1 MTVLQTMRQ
10 PSGLTRRAAAQCLVH
25 IRRHFEQALD
35 ENREIAEYGL
45 TQIQHIYRIEY
56 CCDKAC
62 LSYDERK
69 TKCREQVSLVINA
82 MRVWMETEGIKF
94 SPNSQVEKAITY
106 AYTRWDNMMGCRRTD
121 VCFGVNAGCNI

>member
-10 PSGLTRRAAAQCLVH
+10 PSGPTRRAAAQCLVY

-45 TQIQHIYRIEY
+45 IQIQHIYRIEH

-69 TKCREQVSLVINA
+69 TKRREQVRPVMNA

-94 SPNSQVEKAITY
+94 SSNSQVGKTLRMPILGGT
-106 AYTRWDNMMGCRRTD
+106 T
-121 VCFGVNAGCNI
+121 